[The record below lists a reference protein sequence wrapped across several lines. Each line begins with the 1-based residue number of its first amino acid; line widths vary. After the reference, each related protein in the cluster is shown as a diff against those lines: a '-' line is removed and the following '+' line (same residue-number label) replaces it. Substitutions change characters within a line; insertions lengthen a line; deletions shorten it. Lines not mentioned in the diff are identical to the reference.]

1 MKIVNISGENL
12 VILNDLRNFNEN
24 FSSIK
29 IHKKALSHSLSLS
42 LSLENFFG
50 KPQLGAKLT
59 VKRHPSIICIIKEQ

>member
-42 LSLENFFG
+42 LENFFG